1 MKRRRG
7 LFERSTKPS
16 QCFPGRFIRRHAAR
30 DEIVDALGEK
40 CVQLLIGIR
49 IDLCPG
55 SEREPEKPP
64 DAITQ
69 RTAWH
74 WPNQS
79 ARAMS
84 TTFMASN

>member
-1 MKRRRG
+1 
-7 LFERSTKPS
+7 
-16 QCFPGRFIRRHAAR
+16 
-30 DEIVDALGEK
+30 
-40 CVQLLIGIR
+40 
-49 IDLCPG
+49 LCPG